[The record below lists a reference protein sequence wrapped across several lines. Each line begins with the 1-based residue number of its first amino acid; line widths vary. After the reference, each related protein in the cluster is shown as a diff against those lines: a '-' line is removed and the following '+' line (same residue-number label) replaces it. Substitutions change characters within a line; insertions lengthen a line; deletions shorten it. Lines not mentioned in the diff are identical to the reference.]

1 MITGITTILHALSQT
16 SFVDAMWGD
25 NGDRKMTVYNENRHN
40 IREEAFKLQG
50 LEVRDLERV
59 ASEHSSG

>member
-1 MITGITTILHALSQT
+1 
-16 SFVDAMWGD
+16 
-25 NGDRKMTVYNENRHN
+25 MTVYNENRHN